1 MVDSDGAGRQ
11 NHSLRSFHFGSYPH
25 NVTYT
30 NVVGKHTMT
39 IRVTTI
45 GTLLFGLGLFI
56 YSLTLPYYVDQ
67 QKADELITDAYSLDR
82 DEYYKREAALRT
94 DKLKFMDFGAGLTIA
109 SGAVLLFLLTFKIKE
124 RSDFKKVRTMNKIMV
139 FVSSNLI
146 WLLLI
151 PGTSWY
157 YTFRGG
163 RGDYPPFADSIGI
176 LIAAQTTFYLI
187 LMIPLNLFLILT
199 TYKAKLPTSLFVF
212 ADKKETPAILTELFF
227 GFWLVL
233 NILFMVTFIYDGDH
247 FSVLVNMF
255 FTYVLL
261 TLRAGQISKW
271 TNYV

>member
-1 MVDSDGAGRQ
+1 
-11 NHSLRSFHFGSYPH
+11 
-25 NVTYT
+25 
-30 NVVGKHTMT
+30 MT

-45 GTLLFGLGLFI
+45 ATLLLGLGLFI

-67 QKADELITDAYSLDR
+67 QKADELITEAYSLDK
-82 DEYYKREAALRT
+82 DEYYKKEAGLRT
-94 DKLKFMDFGAGLTIA
+94 NKLKFMDFGAGLTIA
-109 SGAVLLFLLTFKIKE
+109 SGTVLLFLLTFKIE
-124 RSDFKKVRTMNKIMV
+124 ESSDLKKVRTMNKIMV
-139 FVSSNLI
+139 FVSSNLT

-176 LIAAQTTFYLI
+176 PIATQTTFYLM

-199 TYKAKLPTSLFVF
+199 TYNAKLPTSLFVF
-212 ADKKETPAILTELFF
+212 SDKKKTSVILTELFF

-233 NILFMVTFIYDGDH
+233 NILFMATFIYDGDH
-247 FSVLVNMF
+247 FSVFVNMF

-271 TNYV
+271 TSYV